1 MKRITIALAG
11 LLLAVTF
18 ASAQITPLPLIVKDA
33 RSIAMGGAFTSLSS
47 GYQSLYGNPAGFAL
61 GRGMLTL
68 ANLTTWGFIKPT
80 TAQINQLKS
89 LTSSSATTSD
99 ILTAANDII
108 TGNGLGAGAAAGIG
122 WTGSGLGLGLTAVT
136 EEYAHGLTLLGT
148 QFKSATQVNIVAGM
162 AITLGPKDFN
172 VKIGGDLRPFMRM
185 DSTMSAAS
193 LITALASGGNT
204 LAVVKSAPA
213 NYGLGLAADL
223 GAILTWNSLSAGL
236 SIRDLSPAFKFGA
249 TTIGDVLSTSGS
261 PTTTSSDMGQFP
273 ANIAIGLG
281 WNPHLIPWLI
291 DPTFYFEV
299 QDPVR
304 AAMQHDSF
312 WNLLHAGAELKV
324 LSFMYLRGGINQGW
338 LTTGVGIDLL
348 ILEIDAAVFTE
359 ELGLHPGDLPRSGVA
374 ANVRLHL

>member
-1 MKRITIALAG
+1 
-11 LLLAVTF
+11 
-18 ASAQITPLPLIVKDA
+18 
-33 RSIAMGGAFTSLSS
+33 
-47 GYQSLYGNPAGFAL
+47 
-61 GRGMLTL
+61 
-68 ANLTTWGFIKPT
+68 
-80 TAQINQLKS
+80 
-89 LTSSSATTSD
+89 
-99 ILTAANDII
+99 
-108 TGNGLGAGAAAGIG
+108 
-122 WTGSGLGLGLTAVT
+122 
-136 EEYAHGLTLLGT
+136 
-148 QFKSATQVNIVAGM
+148 
-162 AITLGPKDFN
+162 
-172 VKIGGDLRPFMRM
+172 
-185 DSTMSAAS
+185 
-193 LITALASGGNT
+193 
-204 LAVVKSAPA
+204 
-213 NYGLGLAADL
+213 
-223 GAILTWNSLSAGL
+223 
-236 SIRDLSPAFKFGA
+236 
-249 TTIGDVLSTSGS
+249 
-261 PTTTSSDMGQFP
+261 MGQFP